1 MSRGH
6 HHGDFHKRFEERRK
20 EMMDEFSQVKTKL
33 NEIDNQTKGD
43 NQKILDELK
52 QLREIQQQIQK
63 EKDQLVEERKN
74 LVSISELEKL
84 KQEILQQKTQFENE
98 NKKQEELITQLKKEN
113 EEKDLKFKQSFRG
126 EKWSQNLNA
135 NNQTE
140 SEYAG
145 FNTWSEYLN
154 HKTPTGANSASIRSH
169 ALNAIGEHNA
179 KQLKTLAD
187 QASNPQAFTTCINNL
202 QITPKQNRTEIKY
215 AGKFTYLNPEIR
227 NAFHSSIGK
236 VASAVKNL
244 TNALNNQYKEGKIPT
259 NYSESIVSNL
269 PKYINTL
276 AQKLESDFLQI
287 YDKDISEVKKNV
299 QEAQQLCQ
307 NTAELRKIATRFATY
322 PTIAAEEQKA
332 KAEEAKR
339 KEAEEQKAKAEEA
352 KRKQEQEEEKRKK
365 EQEIELKL
373 KKDANETEQKKFEE
387 TILTIENL
395 IMQLKKE
402 NEEKDVKIKELVSQ
416 LESKNEENSKN
427 ESERKTLEE
436 TILTKEKLINQYKK
450 ENEENEQKTKESNK
464 YLSILFENA
473 NTFHYDFTIFA
484 GGNNT
489 PLKCHRG
496 ILMIRTPYF
505 FNYCKQSLSKQIK
518 LPDVDPKIM
527 KMILEYFYTNQI
539 NLEGFDIELLKK
551 SWVASS
557 KFDLNELQKKI
568 NHKINEIISNEN
580 VGFILDFAIE
590 NESKELENIC
600 LEFLN
605 LNDNLEIF
613 SKDEKFFNINRLKKM
628 RRIMK
633 MAVENENFTKYLSL
647 FSIYSEM
654 IENYGKHVDIEF
666 EHPKSFLESIIP
678 KFSDSKITDED
689 CSNIYKLKFLPKDL
703 KNLFLKKRL

>member
-1 MSRGH
+1 MHRGH
-6 HHGDFHKRFEERRK
+6 RGPHHGHHGGPHHHQHFEE
-20 EMMDEFSQVKTKL
+20 Q
-33 NEIDNQTKGD
+33 

-113 EEKDLKFKQSFRG
+113 EEKDLK
-126 EKWSQNLNA
+126 
-135 NNQTE
+135 
-140 SEYAG
+140 
-145 FNTWSEYLN
+145 
-154 HKTPTGANSASIRSH
+154 
-169 ALNAIGEHNA
+169 
-179 KQLKTLAD
+179 
-187 QASNPQAFTTCINNL
+187 
-202 QITPKQNRTEIKY
+202 
-215 AGKFTYLNPEIR
+215 
-227 NAFHSSIGK
+227 
-236 VASAVKNL
+236 
-244 TNALNNQYKEGKIPT
+244 
-259 NYSESIVSNL
+259 
-269 PKYINTL
+269 
-276 AQKLESDFLQI
+276 
-287 YDKDISEVKKNV
+287 
-299 QEAQQLCQ
+299 
-307 NTAELRKIATRFATY
+307 
-322 PTIAAEEQKA
+322 
-332 KAEEAKR
+332 
-339 KEAEEQKAKAEEA
+339 
-352 KRKQEQEEEKRKK
+352 
-365 EQEIELKL
+365 
-373 KKDANETEQKKFEE
+373 
-387 TILTIENL
+387 
-395 IMQLKKE
+395 
-402 NEEKDVKIKELVSQ
+402 IKELVSQ

-450 ENEENEQKTKESNK
+450 GNEENEQKMKESNK

-484 GGNNT
+484 GENNT

-518 LPDVDPKIM
+518 LSDVDPKIM

-551 SWVASS
+551 SWVTSS